1 MATSGT
7 VGQTQI
13 DVTHIIEHAYRR
25 CGKLASTISSELQL
39 SARENLFFLLSDLAN
54 RGLSLWCVEKQIV
67 GMQANQIVF
76 PLRVGTVD
84 IMSAMYRTK
93 TNLSGTTISGA
104 GWQGLD
110 LGAGN
115 EAAVYNAAI
124 SFAVSTAAS
133 LVLES
138 SDDAV
143 TWIQTAAFPFATTQP
158 ANTWIAVDA
167 DNTRTVRYW
176 RVRDTSG
183 TLATLG
189 TLTFSV
195 APYEIPMAKMSN
207 DDYASL
213 PNKTFSV
220 PSGSKS
226 LQYWFDKQTSPRIW
240 IWPAL
245 QVNTDQVVI
254 WSQRH
259 IQDVG
264 ALSNTLDI
272 PQRWLESIILLL
284 ACRCAVE
291 LPAGELPAGRLEYLE
306 SKSAQHLAQAEDGE
320 SDGAP
325 IRIAPNIAGYTR
337 W

>member
-1 MATSGT
+1 MTTSGVSGQFTVDATS
-7 VGQTQI
+7 
-13 DVTHIIEHAYRR
+13 IIEHAYRR

-54 RGLSLWCVEKQIV
+54 RGLSLWCVEKQVMGINS
-67 GMQANQIVF
+67 NQIQF
-76 PLRVGTVD
+76 PLRQGTVD
-84 IMSAMYRTK
+84 IMTALYRTK
-93 TNLSGTTISGA
+93 TDLTGSTISGA

-110 LGAGN
+110 LGVGN
-115 EAAVYNAAI
+115 DTAVYNAAI
-124 SFAVSTAAS
+124 QFAVSTNCS

-138 SDDAV
+138 SGDLV
-143 TWIQTAAFPFATTQP
+143 TWTQRAAFSFATTQ
-158 ANTWIAVDA
+158 AAGNWLSVDA
-167 DNTRTVRYW
+167 DNSATARYW

-183 TLATLG
+183 TLSSVGA
-189 TLTFSV
+189 LTFST
-195 APYEIPMAKMSN
+195 APYEIPMAKLSN

-220 PSGSKS
+220 PAGSKS
-226 LQYWFDKQTSPRIW
+226 LQYWFDKQTAPRIW
-240 IWPAL
+240 IWPAS
-245 QVNTDQVVI
+245 QVSTDQIVV

-264 ALSNTLDI
+264 ALTNTLDI
-272 PQRWLESIILLL
+272 PQRWMESIILTL

-306 SKSAQHLAQAEDGE
+306 AKAAEHLGQAEDGE

-325 IRIAPNIAGYTR
+325 IRISPNIGGYNR
-337 W
+337 